1 VEDETRGPCGRARV
15 ESVSRAILFAAVA
28 STGLL
33 LGSAIGAAWRPPR
46 RFVAALL
53 AFASGSLTAAL
64 ALELFAEKHHDNLV
78 VAGFGVAG
86 GATVFIVLAA
96 ALERRW
102 PREKA
107 TGFALLAAVTLD
119 GVPENLALGVTL
131 VEQGSLAL
139 LAAIFF
145 SNLAESLGGTAD
157 MREGGD
163 SALRAIVLW
172 TGVAGLLAAAVIGGK
187 LLGATGDLHGFL
199 LAFAGGAVLAS
210 LADTLMPEA
219 YREGGPFVAFA
230 TVAGFMVSFLLVS
243 TD

>member
-1 VEDETRGPCGRARV
+1 MLETIA
-15 ESVSRAILFAAVA
+15 FAAAA

-33 LGSAIGAAWRPPR
+33 IGSITGAYWQAPR
-46 RFVAALL
+46 GFVATTL
-53 AFASGSLTAAL
+53 AFAAGALTAAL
-64 ALELFAEKHHDNLV
+64 AFELFAAEKHENLILASAGL
-78 VAGFGVAG
+78 VA
-86 GATVFIVLAA
+86 GATVFIVVDA

-131 VEQGSLAL
+131 AEQGSIAL

-145 SNLAESLGGTAD
+145 SNLAESLGGAAD
-157 MREGGD
+157 MRAGGD
-163 SALRAIVLW
+163 TARQAILLW
-172 TGVAGLLAAAVIGGK
+172 AVTGLLLAGAVVLGRVLGTAGG
-187 LLGATGDLHGFL
+187 AEGFL

-210 LADTLMPEA
+210 LVDTLMPEA

-230 TVAGFMVSFLLVS
+230 TVAGFLLSFLLAEAS
-243 TD
+243 

>member
-1 VEDETRGPCGRARV
+1 MLKSLA
-15 ESVSRAILFAAVA
+15 FAAAA
-28 STGLL
+28 SSGLL
-33 LGSAIGAAWRPPR
+33 LGSVVGAFWRAPR
-46 RFVAALL
+46 KFVAVAL

-64 ALELFAEKHHDNLV
+64 AFELLAEDSHDSLLLAAVGLV
-78 VAGFGVAG
+78 A
-86 GATVFIVLAA
+86 GATVFIVVDAG
-96 ALERRW
+96 LERRW

-131 VEQGSLAL
+131 AEQGSIAL

-145 SNLAESLGGTAD
+145 SNLAESLGGAAE
-157 MREGGD
+157 MRAGGD
-163 SALRAIVLW
+163 PAPRAILLW
-172 TGVAGLLAAAVIGGK
+172 VATAVLLAGAVIGGR
-187 LLGATGDLHGFL
+187 LVGGMEGAHGFL

-230 TVAGFMVSFLLVS
+230 TVAGFLLSFLLAAS
-243 TD
+243 D